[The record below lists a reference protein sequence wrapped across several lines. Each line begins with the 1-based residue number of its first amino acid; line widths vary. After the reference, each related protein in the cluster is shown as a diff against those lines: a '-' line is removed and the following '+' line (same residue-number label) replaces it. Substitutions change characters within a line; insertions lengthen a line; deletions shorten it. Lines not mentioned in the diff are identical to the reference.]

1 MQVYDNLYINVLLQA
16 IAAFT
21 FIKAKYVNTQGKN
34 NGLIVSIS
42 KYSLGIYAIHALII
56 RILYMI
62 IDKFGFDYALLNI
75 PIVFLMTFTISY
87 FMTFVMS
94 KIPVLKKVV

>member
-1 MQVYDNLYINVLLQA
+1 
-16 IAAFT
+16 
-21 FIKAKYVNTQGKN
+21 
-34 NGLIVSIS
+34 
-42 KYSLGIYAIHALII
+42 
-56 RILYMI
+56 MI